1 MGLLGQGTRCGFAVA
16 GALALALTACSKEES
31 EGTAATAEQSDEV
44 SNESLAELVA
54 DDAELSTVA
63 GALSDAGLSQIFQ
76 GAAAYTILAPT
87 DAAFD
92 KLGEATADLRT
103 PEQRPAMVAI
113 LRDHIVPG
121 YLTPADIQNA
131 IKLSD
136 DKSVEMKTMGDHTL
150 TFTGEG
156 NAITVKSEDGARARL
171 SGEALRASNGVAI
184 PVDALLKATSQ
195 PQVAAR

>member
-1 MGLLGQGTRCGFAVA
+1 MGLLGQRTRRGLAA
-16 GALALALTACSKEES
+16 ASALAIMLAACSKEPDADRAEA
-31 EGTAATAEQSDEV
+31 GQAAKVNS
-44 SNESLAELVA
+44 ESLAELVA
-54 DDAELSTVA
+54 DDADLSTVA

-87 DAAFD
+87 DEAFK
-92 KLGEATADLRT
+92 KLGEASADLKT

-121 YLTPADIQNA
+121 YLTPLDIQNA

-150 TFTGEG
+150 TFTAEG
-156 NAITVKSEDGARARL
+156 TTITVKAEDGATAHL
-171 SGEALRASNGVAI
+171 SGDPLRASNGVAI
-184 PVDALLKATSQ
+184 PVDGLLKAAQQ